1 MEYGGI
7 ILFIIGFLLGGA
19 IIWFIRQ
26 KELDAINKSQGQLKD
41 VFGDLSN
48 EALIQSQKKFL
59 ELAEDKFS
67 SILGKSDDQLS
78 KKKELID
85 TTLKDMKNDLKN
97 LSENT
102 VALKSQMEESR
113 KNMGELSDTTSQ
125 LRQILSS
132 SQARGRWGER
142 MVEDILKFIGL
153 TEGINYEQQT
163 QAGSD
168 RPDFTFFLPDDKSL
182 NMDVKFPLDHYEKF
196 LGAENESEKDAEKKY
211 FIKDVRNRIND
222 VSKRSYIDPE
232 GGTVDYVL
240 LFIPNESIYSF
251 IHLSD
256 NTIMDRALS
265 KKVVFCSPLTLFAI
279 LCVVRQA
286 VHNFSLRRDEDN
298 IISLMGRFNTE
309 WSKFTESLEKFGKR
323 INVVQGAYDELNG
336 TRRRQMQRS
345 LDRIRDL
352 QLNRGLPDASQ
363 EALTS
368 PEQQND
374 PVNDSVQQP

>member
-1 MEYGGI
+1 MELTGI
-7 ILFIIGFLLGGA
+7 ILFVIGFVLGG
-19 IIWFIRQ
+19 ITIWSIRQ
-26 KELDAINKSQGQLKD
+26 REIDSVRKNQDQLRD

-48 EALIQSQKKFL
+48 EALVQSQKKFL

-102 VALKSQMEESR
+102 VALKTQMEESR
-113 KNMGELSDTTSQ
+113 KNMGELTDTTSQ

-182 NMDVKFPLDHYEKF
+182 NMDVKFPLDHYEKY
-196 LGAENESEKDAEKKY
+196 LAAENDNEKEAEKKY
-211 FIKDVRNRIND
+211 FLKDVRNRINE

-251 IHLSD
+251 LNQEDGELIDFSLQ
-256 NTIMDRALS
+256 
-265 KKVVFCSPLTLFAI
+265 KKIILCSPITLYAVLSLI
-279 LCVVRQA
+279 RQA
-286 VHNFSLRRDEDN
+286 VSNFAMEKKAGEMQELVGVFKKQWDLFTGKIESIGKSLGALSNHYED
-298 IISLMGRFNTE
+298 LKGPRLRE
-309 WSKFTESLEKFGKR
+309 LEKPMDK
-323 INVVQGAYDELNG
+323 ISE
-336 TRRRQMQRS
+336 
-345 LDRIRDL
+345 L
-352 QLNRGLPDASQ
+352 QLGQDKTKVREVD
-363 EALTS
+363 
-368 PEQQND
+368 
-374 PVNDSVQQP
+374 